1 MIFLPANA
9 CFSIDNILRKKRY
22 KEIPKWSIDCIK
34 LLLSIVYFYSGLAK
48 INSDWLF
55 NAMPLK
61 LWLPSKY
68 DIPLIGETF
77 MQQEWVHYFM
87 SWGGM
92 FYDLSIPF
100 LLLYKK
106 TRIIGFALVIFFHLF
121 TGVLFP
127 IGMFPYI
134 MIVGSLIFFDYN
146 IHEKIIKWIKK
157 IIEPIRKKFI
167 INKKIN
173 EESITIKN
181 RKIVLSIISIF
192 FVIQLFLPFR
202 YMLYPNELFWSEEGY
217 RFSWRVMLVEKIGYT
232 TFKIK
237 SNKDESYFYVNN
249 EEFLTSF
256 QEKQMSFQPD
266 FILEYAH
273 YLGDY
278 YTSKGYL
285 NVEVYA
291 ESYVSLNGRTNKRF
305 VNPEVDLYKEKESF
319 KNKKW
324 IIPIDDEIKGF

>member
-1 MIFLPANA
+1 
-9 CFSIDNILRKKRY
+9 
-22 KEIPKWSIDCIK
+22 
-34 LLLSIVYFYSGLAK
+34 
-48 INSDWLF
+48 
-55 NAMPLK
+55 MPLK

-106 TRIIGFALVIFFHLF
+106 TRIIGFVLVIFFHLF

-146 IHEKIIKWIKK
+146 VHEKIIKWIKK

-167 INKKIN
+167 INKKIK

-181 RKIVLSIISIF
+181 RKIVLSIISVF

-202 YMLYPNELFWSEEGY
+202 YLLYPSELFWSEEGY

-237 SNKDESYFYVNN
+237 SKNSESYFYVNN

-273 YLGDY
+273 FLGDH
-278 YTSKGYL
+278 YTSKGYSD
-285 NVEVYA
+285 VEVYA
-291 ESYVSLNGRTNKRF
+291 DSYVSLNGRSNKRF
-305 VNPEVDLYKEKESF
+305 VNSEVDLYKEKESF